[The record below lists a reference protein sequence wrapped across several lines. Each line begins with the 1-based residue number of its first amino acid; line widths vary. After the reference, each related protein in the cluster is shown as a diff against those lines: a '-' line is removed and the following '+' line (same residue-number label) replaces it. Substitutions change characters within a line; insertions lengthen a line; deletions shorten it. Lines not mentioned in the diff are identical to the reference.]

1 MYKSLRPREAFSKPA
16 GQYRLLRFVFCN
28 AHLSS
33 RSGHAV
39 RLVRWL
45 LWISGLRITA
55 QKLCESKTLNEQR
68 ELWSQVRRVLMNRM
82 LHWIVMTGDFL
93 WKAAG
98 VPPAQKAMIVSDHL
112 DQGGINPMRLHLLD
126 NSGEAMY
133 EYIDNTLDPV
143 AKQTLLSEENYY
155 YLLTLQGKY
164 SRRFVHIQAVLQLV
178 QVLSHDALSPVITVA
193 S

>member
-1 MYKSLRPREAFSKPA
+1 M
-16 GQYRLLRFVFCN
+16 
-28 AHLSS
+28 
-33 RSGHAV
+33 
-39 RLVRWL
+39 
-45 LWISGLRITA
+45 WISGLRITV

-82 LHWIVMTGDFL
+82 LHWTVMTGDFL

-126 NSGEAMY
+126 NSGEAMF

-164 SRRFVHIQAVLQLV
+164 SRRLVHPRATPNIVTVLYHDVPSKAITITSRPHACMLRTVLV
-178 QVLSHDALSPVITVA
+178 RLWVDTFRS
-193 S
+193 